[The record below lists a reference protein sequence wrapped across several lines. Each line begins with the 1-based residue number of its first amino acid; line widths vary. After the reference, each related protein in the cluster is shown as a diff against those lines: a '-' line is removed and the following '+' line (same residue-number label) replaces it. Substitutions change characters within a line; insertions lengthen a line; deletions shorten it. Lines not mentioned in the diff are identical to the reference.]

1 MPIDDKHWT
10 GSRIVGL
17 QNQDPALF
25 SRRSRWARLKQ
36 WLKSRRLTS
45 LCLWG
50 IPGLLLILLVFL
62 LGYGWHLGHGGDREV
77 APPPVDAKGQP
88 LSAEKLAAAN
98 AKLQKRIAAFA
109 PKGQYVVIDTANNRV
124 YLREG
129 ERNLREMIASCG
141 SGNVL
146 VDPVGGRT
154 WTFDT
159 PRGQF
164 QIRSKVKDP
173 VWIKPDWAF
182 IEEGEP
188 IPARSSDR
196 AERNVMGD
204 YALGLGRGYFLHGT
218 LYKRLLGRNVSHGCV
233 RLGDEDIEFLYKTA
247 MLGTKVI
254 IF

>member
-1 MPIDDKHWT
+1 MPTNDKHWT

-17 QNQDPALF
+17 QGQTPVAEKKP
-25 SRRSRWARLKQ
+25 RR
-36 WLKSRRLTS
+36 WLKLALLGS
-45 LCLWG
+45 
-50 IPGLLLILLVFL
+50 GLLVVCLFL
-62 LGYGWHLGHGGDREV
+62 AVLGYGWYLGHGGDREV
-77 APPPVDAKGQP
+77 AASPVDAKGQSLP
-88 LSAEKLAAAN
+88 ADKLAAAN
-98 AKLQKRIAAFA
+98 AKLQKKLTDLA
-109 PKGQYVVIDTANNRV
+109 PKGQYLVIDTANNRV
-124 YLREG
+124 YLREQ
-129 ERNLREMIASCG
+129 ERTLREMIASCG

-164 QIRSKVKDP
+164 QVRSKVKNP
-173 VWIKPDWAF
+173 IWIKPDWAF

-188 IPARSSDR
+188 IPARSADR
-196 AERNVMGD
+196 AEANVMGD

>member
-1 MPIDDKHWT
+1 MNIDKEHWT

-17 QNQDPALF
+17 QGQTPAPEKKP
-25 SRRSRWARLKQ
+25 RR
-36 WLKSRRLTS
+36 WLKRLLMGT
-45 LCLWG
+45 
-50 IPGLLLILLVFL
+50 LLLFLFLVL
-62 LGYGWHLGHGGDREV
+62 GLEGYGWYLGHRHGDEATAVAARDDKGKSV
-77 APPPVDAKGQP
+77 APD
-88 LSAEKLAAAN
+88 KLAAAN
-98 AKLQKRIAAFA
+98 AKLQKRLAALA

-129 ERNLREMIASCG
+129 ERNLREMLASCG

-164 QIRSKVKDP
+164 QVRSKVNKP

-188 IPARSSDR
+188 IPSRTSDR
-196 AERNVMGD
+196 AEANVMGD
-204 YALGLGRGYFLHGT
+204 YALGIGNGYFIHGT

-233 RLGDEDIEFLYKTA
+233 RLGDEDLEFLFNVAKF
-247 MLGTKVI
+247 GTKVI

>member
-1 MPIDDKHWT
+1 MSIDGKHWT

-17 QNQDPALF
+17 EGQQVPPPEKQPQ
-25 SRRSRWARLKQ
+25 RR
-36 WLKSRRLTS
+36 WLWL
-45 LCLWG
+45 LLG
-50 IPGLLLILLVFL
+50 IVVVLPLLGLLGLI
-62 LGYGWHLGHGGDREV
+62 GYGWHLGHRSASAQTEIVVKDDKGKPV
-77 APPPVDAKGQP
+77 APD
-88 LSAEKLAAAN
+88 KLAAAN
-98 AKLQKRIAAFA
+98 DKLQKKLAALA

-124 YLREG
+124 YLRDG
-129 ERNLREMIASCG
+129 ERTLREMIASCG

-164 QIRSKVKDP
+164 KVQSKVNNP

-188 IPARSSDR
+188 IPKDPRQR
-196 AERNVMGD
+196 ADANVMGD
-204 YALGLGRGYFLHGT
+204 YALGIGRGYFIHGT

-233 RLGDEDIEFLYKTA
+233 RLGDEDLEFLFKTA
-247 MLGTKVI
+247 TLGTKVI

>member
-1 MPIDDKHWT
+1 MSPIDDQKHWT

-17 QNQDPALF
+17 EGQILPPERTP
-25 SRRSRWARLKQ
+25 RRRW
-36 WLKSRRLTS
+36 WLWVLS
-45 LCLWG
+45 G
-50 IPGLLLILLVFL
+50 VLLLALVAVAGVL
-62 LGYGWHLGHGGDREV
+62 AYGWHLGNRSGNETAAV
-77 APPPVDAKGQP
+77 AGKDDKGKP
-88 LSAEKLAAAN
+88 IAPDKLAAAN
-98 AKLQKRIAAFA
+98 DKLRTKLAALA

-124 YLREG
+124 YLREEG
-129 ERNLREMIASCG
+129 RTLREMVASCG

-164 QIRSKVKDP
+164 KVQSKVNNP

-188 IPARSSDR
+188 IPPKGADR
-196 AERNVMGD
+196 AEPNMMGD
-204 YALGLGRGYFLHGT
+204 YALGIGRGYFIHGT

-233 RLGDEDIEFLYKTA
+233 RLGDKDLEFLFKTA
-247 MLGTKVI
+247 TLGTKVI
-254 IF
+254 IY

>member
-1 MPIDDKHWT
+1 MNTDSSSHWT

-17 QNQDPALF
+17 EGQPPPEKQP
-25 SRRSRWARLKQ
+25 RR
-36 WLKSRRLTS
+36 WLKWL
-45 LCLWG
+45 LWG
-50 IPGLLLILLVFL
+50 AIFLFLLLVLCFAGLE
-62 LGYGWHLGHGGDREV
+62 GYGWYLGHRPANGKAAATVR
-77 APPPVDAKGQP
+77 DAKGKAVAP
-88 LSAEKLAAAN
+88 DKVAAAN
-98 AKLQKRIAAFA
+98 DKLQKSLAALA

-129 ERNLREMIASCG
+129 ERTLREMVASCG

-164 QIRSKVKDP
+164 KVQSKVNNP

-188 IPARSSDR
+188 IPKDARLR
-196 AERNVMGD
+196 ADANVMGD
-204 YALGLGRGYFLHGT
+204 YALGLGRGYFIHGT

-233 RLGDEDIEFLYKTA
+233 RLGDDDLEFLFKTA
-247 MLGTKVI
+247 TLGTKVVI
-254 IF
+254 Y

>member
-1 MPIDDKHWT
+1 MPIDKKHWT

-17 QNQDPALF
+17 EGQTPLPDKKP
-25 SRRSRWARLKQ
+25 RRRW
-36 WLKSRRLTS
+36 WLWL
-45 LCLWG
+45 LV
-50 IPGLLLILLVFL
+50 GLLFLALAAFGGVFA
-62 LGYGWHLGHGGDREV
+62 YGWHLAHRHDGEAAQVLVKDDKGKQV
-77 APPPVDAKGQP
+77 APG
-88 LSAEKLAAAN
+88 KLAAAN
-98 AKLQKRIAAFA
+98 DKLRKKLADLA
-109 PKGQYVVIDTANNRV
+109 PKGQYVVIDTANNYI

-129 ERNLREMIASCG
+129 DRTLRKMLASCG

-164 QIRSKVKDP
+164 QVRSKVKNP
-173 VWIKPDWAF
+173 IWIKPDWAF

-188 IPARSSDR
+188 IPTKTADR
-196 AERNVMGD
+196 ADANVMGD
-204 YALGLGRGYFLHGT
+204 YALGIGQGYFIHGT

-233 RLGDEDIEFLYKTA
+233 RLGDEDLEFLFNIAK
-247 MLGTKVI
+247 LGTKVI

>member
-1 MPIDDKHWT
+1 MNIDGKHWT

-17 QNQDPALF
+17 QGQGLPPQKPP
-25 SRRSRWARLKQ
+25 RR
-36 WLKSRRLTS
+36 WLKWMKWG
-45 LCLWG
+45 CLALPVVVV
-50 IPGLLLILLVFL
+50 IGLF
-62 LGYGWHLGHGGDREV
+62 GYGWYLGHRHGDAAAAVAAQDEKGRPV
-77 APPPVDAKGQP
+77 AP
-88 LSAEKLAAAN
+88 EKLAATN
-98 AKLQKRIAAFA
+98 ARLEKRIAALA

-129 ERNLREMIASCG
+129 ERTLREMVASCG

-164 QIRSKVKDP
+164 QVRSKVKDP
-173 VWIKPDWAF
+173 IWIKPDWAF

-188 IPARSSDR
+188 IPARSSER
-196 AERNVMGD
+196 AEANVMGD
-204 YALGLGRGYFLHGT
+204 YALGLGQGYFLHGT

-233 RLGDEDIEFLYKTA
+233 RLGDEDIEFLYRTA
-247 MLGTKVI
+247 TLGTKVI